1 MYLSNIGGVFMI
13 EQQQKLVLSPYME
26 IYELVIPKDNLL
38 RQIKELVDFSFIYD
52 ELLAN
57 YCLDNGRNAVPPIR
71 MFKYL
76 LLKSIYD
83 LSDVD
88 VVERSKYDMSFKYFL
103 DMAPED
109 EVINP
114 SSLTKF
120 RKLRLK
126 DMNLL
131 DMLIAK
137 TVQLALE
144 KGIIKSKSIIVDATH
159 TKSRY
164 NQKTPRQ
171 VLQEQSKKL
180 RRSIYEIDETMKEKF
195 PDKNTEDSLEKEL
208 KYCKQ
213 LIDVVKGNEEICSYP
228 KVQEKLNLLEES
240 VTDDMEHLETSKDED
255 AKTGH
260 KTADTS
266 FFGYKTHIAM
276 TEERIITAATITSG
290 EKTDG
295 KELPKLVQKSKAAG
309 IQIESVIGDMA
320 YSEKKNIEA
329 AKECGYELIAKLNPV
344 ITQGNR
350 RKEDEFEFNKD
361 AGMYQCKA
369 GHLAI
374 HKYFDKRKKDKK
386 NKNPRMVYFFD
397 IEKCKCCPYR
407 DGCYKEGAKKK
418 TYTETIICDSHS
430 EQVKFQ
436 ETEHFKEKMRERYK
450 IEAKNSE
457 LKHRH
462 GYGVASSSGLICM
475 EMQGAMTI
483 FAVNLKRIIKL
494 MNEK

>member
-171 VLQEQSKKL
+171 VLQEQSKNL

-386 NKNPRMVYFFD
+386 NKNPRIVYFFD

>member
-1 MYLSNIGGVFMI
+1 MVD
-13 EQQQKLVLSPYME
+13 QQQKLILSPYME
-26 IYELVIPKDNLL
+26 IYDLVIPKDNLL
-38 RQIKELVDFSFIYD
+38 RQINELVDFGFVYD
-52 ELLAN
+52 ELIEK
-57 YCLDNGRNAVPPIR
+57 YCLNNGRNAVPPIR

-83 LSDVD
+83 LSDAD

-103 DMAPED
+103 DMAPE
-109 EVINP
+109 ETVINP

-131 DMLIAK
+131 DLLISK
-137 TVQLALE
+137 TVQIALE
-144 KGIIKSKSIIVDATH
+144 KKTIKSKSIIVDATH

-171 VLQEQSKKL
+171 ALQEQSKKL
-180 RRSIYEIDETMKEKF
+180 RRAVYEVDETIKDMF

-208 KYCKQ
+208 EYCNS
-213 LIDVVKGNEEICSYP
+213 LIAVIKEKEELCSYP
-228 KVQEKLNLLEES
+228 KVKEKLNLLEES
-240 VTDDMEHLETSKDED
+240 VNDDLEHLEISKDAD

-260 KTADTS
+260 KTSDTS

-295 KELPKLVQKSKAAG
+295 KELPALARKSREAG
-309 IQIESVIGDMA
+309 MEVETVIGDKA
-320 YSEKKNIEA
+320 YSDKKNIEA
-329 AKECGYELIAKLNPV
+329 AKDGGYKLIARLNNI

-350 RKEDEFEFNKD
+350 SKAEEFEFNKD

-369 GHLAI
+369 GHLAVR
-374 HKYFDKRKKDKK
+374 KYVDKRQKDKK
-386 NKNPRMVYFFD
+386 NKNPRMIYYFD
-397 IEKCKCCPYR
+397 IEKCKCCPHR
-407 DGCYKEGAKKK
+407 KGCYKEGAKKK
-418 TYTETIICDSHS
+418 TYSETIVCGAHS
-430 EQVKFQ
+430 EQAQFQ
-436 ETEHFKEKMRERYK
+436 ETEYFKEKMKERYK
-450 IEAKNSE
+450 IEAKNNE

-462 GYGVASSSGLICM
+462 GYDIASSSGLIGM
-475 EMQGAMTI
+475 EMQGAMAI
-483 FAVNLKRIIKL
+483 FAVNLKRILKL
-494 MNEK
+494 INER